1 MMNNSEFD
9 PMKQTNLIGS
19 YHNKPIEIYT
29 GNTKFPSNTVTIFV
43 QGLYGVFS
51 MEEIED
57 KINLL
62 SKKLISDNISHCV
75 NYNSSRDFSFIPETE
90 HEERAKA
97 FVEKTFEQELDDLKK
112 VVSWAMDNSKKIFGI
127 EKDNLVLNIN
137 GNSIGGT
144 LAILLK
150 EFFQKI
156 KKISLCGSGCGTNG
170 STKPIL
176 SSHPAEEIILDSV
189 KTFTGELFL
198 LQGGED
204 TKVPKES
211 GLKILKNA
219 SLAKTTHII
228 VPGANHNFSKM
239 YGMNN
244 KKAEKHFVQI
254 LFDFLSKI

>member
-1 MMNNSEFD
+1 
-9 PMKQTNLIGS
+9 MKQTNLIGS
-19 YHNKPIEIYT
+19 YHSKPIEIYT
-29 GNTKFPSNTVTIFV
+29 KNIKIPSNTVTVFV

-51 MEEIED
+51 MAEIED

-62 SKKLISDNISHCV
+62 SEKLISDNISHCV
-75 NYNSSRDFSFIPETE
+75 NYNSSRDLSFTSETE
-90 HEERAKA
+90 YEERMEA

-112 VVSWAMDNSKKIFGI
+112 VVSWIIDNSKKIFGI
-127 EKDNLVLNIN
+127 EKDNLVLNIH
-137 GNSIGGT
+137 GSSIGGT
-144 LAILLK
+144 LSILLK

-176 SSHPAEEIILDSV
+176 SSHPAEETVLDSV

-211 GLKILKNA
+211 GLKILKSA

-239 YGMNN
+239 YGTNN
-244 KKAEKHFVQI
+244 KEAEKYFVQI
-254 LFDFLSKI
+254 LFDFLSKT

>member
-1 MMNNSEFD
+1 
-9 PMKQTNLIGS
+9 MKQINLIGS
-19 YHNKPIEIYT
+19 YHNRPIEIYT
-29 GNTKFPSNTVTIFV
+29 KIVKIPSNTVTIFV

-51 MEEIED
+51 ITETGD

-62 SKKLISDNISHCV
+62 SEKLIVDNISHCV
-75 NYNSSRDFSFIPETE
+75 SYNSSRDFSFTSETE
-90 HEERAKA
+90 YEERMKA

-112 VVSWAMDNSKKIFGI
+112 VVSWVTDNSKKIFGI
-127 EKDNLVLNIN
+127 EKDVLILNIH

-144 LAILLK
+144 LSILLK

-156 KKISLCGSGCGTNG
+156 RKISLCGSGCGTNG

-176 SSHPAEEIILDSV
+176 SSHLAENIILDSV

-198 LQGGED
+198 LQGSED

-211 GLKILKNA
+211 GLKILKGA
-219 SLAKTTHII
+219 SLAKITHVT

-239 YGMNN
+239 YGVDN
-244 KKAEKHFVQI
+244 KEAEKHFVQI